1 MNISVYSRNRLYE
14 TFAKWDVP
22 RDFADAIANYLVY
35 GYEPGGCFTSVLAN
49 DFYNAIGSSHPS
61 NTVNAFKSLVGW
73 IKEYCPTEAYSNY
86 EKVKHWIKLTEDNR
100 RAVLE
105 NHQLIYTAKE
115 ETWLIIKGEHSAEP
129 VLY

>member
-1 MNISVYSRNRLYE
+1 M
-14 TFAKWDVP
+14 
-22 RDFADAIANYLVY
+22 ANYLVY
-35 GYEPGGCFTSVLAN
+35 GYDPGSCFTAVLAN
-49 DFYNAIGSSHPS
+49 DFYTAIRSSHPS
-61 NTVNAFKSLVGW
+61 NTVNSFKSLAGW
-73 IKEYCPTEAYSNY
+73 IRDTMPTESYGSYLA
-86 EKVKHWIKLTEDNR
+86 VKNWIKLTEDNR